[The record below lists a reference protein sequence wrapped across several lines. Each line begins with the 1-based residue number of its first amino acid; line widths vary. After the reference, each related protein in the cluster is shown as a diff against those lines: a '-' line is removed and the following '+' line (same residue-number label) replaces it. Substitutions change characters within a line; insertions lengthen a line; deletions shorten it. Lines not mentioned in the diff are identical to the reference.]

1 MTTAYG
7 TGVPAPD
14 GLPLD
19 QIRISGVTARGYHG
33 VLSTERATGQD
44 FSADVV
50 LHVDTRAAAEGDR
63 LADTVSYAEVA
74 QDVYD
79 VLAGEPADLVE
90 TVAERIAAV
99 VLARPQVIAV
109 DVSVH
114 KPHAPIPVP
123 FADVE
128 VAIRRDRVR
137 TPSVAAPP
145 SPSSEAAAQPV
156 AFAAEEPE
164 QQQPAPL
171 DPYAE
176 QAAAHHFAEQGFGE
190 HADSAYPEQQYAER
204 APAGQ
209 YREEKYGEEQY
220 AAEQYVAAAAAPPA
234 FAPTVPVFEPPA
246 PEPVHETPSFDP
258 PSYDTPT
265 HEAPA
270 AFEPAPPARPVFE
283 PAPAAFEPA
292 PAAFEPAPPAFEPA
306 TAFEQAPTPVFP
318 ATAFEQAPTP
328 VFQAPQ
334 VSESTAP
341 WAPEPVAPAEPAW
354 FEQAQQEPAQHEPAR
369 QAPPQQAPEP
379 QQPSWDDTPA
389 PSWDDLPAQVAGAP
403 ESAAGVGHEA
413 PHGERSHDRMDE
425 VPAGWVD
432 VVLALGANQG
442 DPQATLRS
450 AVTSLDRVSGLQIT
464 DVSPLARTAAVG
476 GPDQPDYLNAVLLA
490 RTTLSA
496 RDLLHV
502 VQGIE
507 GAHGRV
513 RDERWGPRTLDID
526 IIVYGTLTAVADD
539 LELPHPRAHERAFVL
554 EPWSQVA
561 PDAVLPGLGGGP
573 VAALAATAPDRAGI
587 RWLALDWLSDADQ
600 THGGAVP
607 DAGRAPSAPDAPRPP
622 SQPHAAAMPP
632 SVAPAAGQPAPEGT
646 LPQAFAGGPVP
657 PAVPGSVPV
666 NPQAHP
672 QALGSGSLGHPQGHG
687 SGSLGHLQ
695 LHTSGSLGHQQL
707 HTSGPAAPAPQE
719 AFLMAP
725 PAPTVAPAPPL
736 PPVPLAVRETARQE
750 TMHEPLVHPGAPVS
764 SPSFAPVGDGRQ
776 APPAMPIG
784 TVHAVAE
791 EPARPVFAPIG
802 QAPVAPSVAIPL
814 PGGPL
819 PGGAMSG
826 APAAGGL
833 VTGVPGGSPAAQ
845 AAQESSD
852 LVDSVP
858 TWAPVRDDGRGRD
871 A

>member
-7 TGVPAPD
+7 SGVPAPD

-99 VLARPQVIAV
+99 VLARPQVITV

-137 TPSVAAPP
+137 TPSVAAPAAP
-145 SPSSEAAAQPV
+145 AAEAAAQPG

-164 QQQPAPL
+164 PQQPAPHE
-171 DPYAE
+171 PYAE
-176 QAAAHHFAEQGFGE
+176 QSAAQQFAEQGFGE
-190 HADSAYPEQQYAER
+190 RADPAYPEQQYAER

-209 YREEKYGEEQY
+209 YGGEKYGEEQF
-220 AAEQYVAAAAAPPA
+220 AAEQYAAAAAVPPA
-234 FAPTVPVFEPPA
+234 FAPTVPVFEPA
-246 PEPVHETPSFDP
+246 TPEPAYETPSFDP
-258 PSYDTPT
+258 PSYESPSYD
-265 HEAPA
+265 APA
-270 AFEPAPPARPVFE
+270 AFEPAPAFETTRPVFE
-283 PAPAAFEPA
+283 PAPAAFEAAPA
-292 PAAFEPAPPAFEPA
+292 TFEPAAAFE
-306 TAFEQAPTPVFP
+306 
-318 ATAFEQAPTP
+318 
-328 VFQAPQ
+328 APQ

-354 FEQAQQEPAQHEPAR
+354 FEQAQQEPVQHEPAR
-369 QAPPQQAPEP
+369 QVPQQQVPEP

-389 PSWDDLPAQVAGAP
+389 PSWNEAPTQGAGAP

-432 VVLALGANQG
+432 VVLALGANLG

-496 RDLLHV
+496 RDLLHA

-600 THGGAVP
+600 TQGGATDV
-607 DAGRAPSAPDAPRPP
+607 GRAPSMAEAPRPP
-622 SQPHAAAMPP
+622 SQPHAVAMPP
-632 SVAPAAGQPAPEGT
+632 SVAPAAGQPAPVEGA
-646 LPQAFAGGPVP
+646 LPQAFGGGPVP

-666 NPQAHP
+666 SPQVLQADPHP
-672 QALGSGSLGHPQGHG
+672 QAMGSGSLGHPQ
-687 SGSLGHLQ
+687 
-695 LHTSGSLGHQQL
+695 L
-707 HTSGPAAPAPQE
+707 HTSGPAVPAPQE

-725 PAPTVAPAPPL
+725 PAPTVAPAPPA

-750 TMHEPLVHPGAPVS
+750 TTHEPLVPPSAPVS
-764 SPSFAPVGDGRQ
+764 APSFAPVGDGRQ
-776 APPAMPIG
+776 APPAMPVG
-784 TVHAVAE
+784 NVHAGGD

-802 QAPVAPSVAIPL
+802 QAPVVPSVAIPL
-814 PGGPL
+814 PGGPMPGASMSGGPV
-819 PGGAMSG
+819 PGGSMTG

-833 VTGVPGGSPAAQ
+833 VTGVPGGPHAAQ

-858 TWAPVRDDGRGRD
+858 SWAPVRDDGRGRD
-871 A
+871 T